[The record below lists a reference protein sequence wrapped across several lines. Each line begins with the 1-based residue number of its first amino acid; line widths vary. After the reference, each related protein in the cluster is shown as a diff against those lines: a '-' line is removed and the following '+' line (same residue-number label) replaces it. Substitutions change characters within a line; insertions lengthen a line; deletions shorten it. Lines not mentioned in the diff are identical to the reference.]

1 MTLKNLLS
9 EEQII
14 DSEKRLLEAIQSG
27 DVRALDDLLHDDLL
41 FMIPNGQIITK
52 AMDLEAYRTGSMMI
66 NEITSHLDRLNL
78 MGEVAVVTLTIDTKG
93 VMLGQPNEGTFRYI
107 RVWKQSGDSCRVIA
121 GSCIRV

>member
-14 DSEKRLLEAIQSG
+14 DCEKRLLEAIKSG

-52 AMDLEAYRTGSMMI
+52 VMDLEAYRTGSMII
-66 NEITSHLDRLNL
+66 NEITSHLDLLNL

-107 RVWKQSGDSCRVIA
+107 RVWKQFGDSCRVIA